1 MTQTDMVLNHLRKYS
16 SITPREA
23 EDLYAIMRL
32 GARIYD
38 LKRQGYVIKSINI
51 KTTNRFGDPVR
62 FARYFLEEERSVA
75 P

>member
-38 LKRQGYVIKSINI
+38 LKRQGYVIKAINI
-51 KTTNRFGDPVR
+51 KSTNRFGDPVR

-75 P
+75 K

>member
-38 LKRQGYVIKSINI
+38 LKRQGYVIKSVNI
-51 KTTNRFGDPVR
+51 KSTNRFGDPVR
-62 FARYFLEEERSVA
+62 FARYFLEEERSVS

>member
-1 MTQTDMVLNHLRKYS
+1 MTQTDKVLNHLRKYS

-38 LKRQGYVIKSINI
+38 LKRQGYVIKAVNI

-62 FARYFLEEERSVA
+62 FARYFLEE
-75 P
+75 